1 MKMSTERIK
10 ITNAGYGRPTGVDSA
25 LELTENFSR
34 TLNLNP
40 KTSSRLRLLTE
51 ELLSMLGAITEFFTA
66 EFYIECDDDN
76 ICRFHLEAKSD
87 LDYRKRRDLLSVSTE
102 GKNIASVGIME
113 KIRGVFEAGLAH
125 MEDSFN
131 LQAEFGGSYLDYG
144 MLGSIDAGMS
154 QAVYAWS
161 MQKYKD
167 SVNTQR
173 QNDGNIA
180 ALGAWDELEKS
191 IIANIADEVQVGVTR
206 DGVELIVT
214 KSIV

>member
-10 ITNAGYGRPTGVDSA
+10 ITNTGSGMNSA
-25 LELTENFSR
+25 LNLTENFSH
-34 TLNLNP
+34 TMNLSE

-51 ELLSMLGAITEFFTA
+51 EMLSMVRSITENFTA

-76 ICRFHLEAKSD
+76 VCKLHLEAKSD
-87 LDYRKRRDLLSVSTE
+87 LDYRQRRDLLSVSTE
-102 GKNIASVGIME
+102 GTNIASLGIMD
-113 KIRGVFEAGLAH
+113 KIRWIFEAGLVH
-125 MEDSFN
+125 MEDSFK
-131 LQAEFGGSYLDYG
+131 LQAEFGNGYLDYG
-144 MLGSIDAGMS
+144 MLGSIDSGMS

-167 SVNTQR
+167 SVDSQR
-173 QNDGNIA
+173 QNESNLA
-180 ALGAWDELEKS
+180 ALDAWDELEKS

-206 DGVELIVT
+206 DGAELIVT

>member
-10 ITNAGYGRPTGVDSA
+10 ITNTDSGMNYA
-25 LELTENFSR
+25 LNLTENFSQ
-34 TLNLNP
+34 TLKLNA
-40 KTSSRLRLLTE
+40 KMTSRLRLLTE
-51 ELLSMLGAITEFFTA
+51 EMLSMVRAITEDFSA

-76 ICRFHLEAKSD
+76 VCKFHLEAKSN
-87 LDYRKRRDLLSVSTE
+87 LDYRKRRDLLSVSTK
-102 GKNIASVGIME
+102 GKNIAPIGIME
-113 KIRGVFEAGLAH
+113 KIRGIFEAGLVH

-131 LQAEFGGSYLDYG
+131 LQAEFGGGYLDYSV
-144 MLGSIDAGMS
+144 LGSIDSGMS

-167 SVNTQR
+167 SVNSQR
-173 QNDGNIA
+173 QNDDNTA
-180 ALGAWDELEKS
+180 ALDAWDELEKS
-191 IIANIADEVQVGVTR
+191 IIANIADEVQVGVTK

>member
-1 MKMSTERIK
+1 MKVSTERIK
-10 ITNAGYGRPTGVDSA
+10 ITNTGSGMNYA
-25 LELTENFSR
+25 LNLTENFSR
-34 TLNLNP
+34 TLNLNA

-51 ELLSMLGAITEFFTA
+51 EMLSMVRAITENFTA
-66 EFYIECDDDN
+66 EFYIECNDDN
-76 ICRFHLEAKSD
+76 VCKFHLEAKSD

-102 GKNIASVGIME
+102 GKNIASPGIME
-113 KIRGVFEAGLAH
+113 KIRGIFEAGLAH

-131 LQAEFGGSYLDYG
+131 LQAEFGGGYLSYG
-144 MLGSIDAGMS
+144 MLGAVDGGMN

-167 SVNTQR
+167 SIDEQR
-173 QNDGNIA
+173 QNESNVD
-180 ALGAWDELEKS
+180 ALDAWDELEKS

>member
-10 ITNAGYGRPTGVDSA
+10 ITNTGSETNYA
-25 LELTENFSR
+25 LNLTENFSQ
-34 TLNLNP
+34 TLRLNA
-40 KTSSRLRLLTE
+40 KMTSRLRLLTE
-51 ELLSMLGAITEFFTA
+51 EMLSMVRAIAEDFSA

-76 ICRFHLEAKSD
+76 VCKLHLEAKSD
-87 LDYRKRRDLLSVSTE
+87 LNYRKRRELLSVSTK
-102 GKNIASVGIME
+102 GKNIASLGIME
-113 KIRGVFEAGLAH
+113 KVREIFEAGLTQ

-131 LQAEFGGSYLDYG
+131 LQAEFGNGYLDYG
-144 MLGSIDAGMS
+144 MLGSIDSGMS

-167 SVNTQR
+167 SVDAQR
-173 QNDGNIA
+173 QNEGNLA
-180 ALGAWDELEKS
+180 ALDAWYELEKS

-214 KSIV
+214 KNIV

>member
-10 ITNAGYGRPTGVDSA
+10 ITNTGSGMNSA
-25 LELTENFSR
+25 LNLTENFSH
-34 TLNLNP
+34 TMNLSE

-51 ELLSMLGAITEFFTA
+51 EMLSMVRSITENFTA

-76 ICRFHLEAKSD
+76 VCKLHLEAKSD

-102 GKNIASVGIME
+102 GRNIASLGIMD
-113 KIRGVFEAGLAH
+113 KIRWIFEAGLAH
-125 MEDSFN
+125 MEDSFK
-131 LQAEFGGSYLDYG
+131 LQAEFGSCYLDYG
-144 MLGSIDAGMS
+144 MLGSIDSGMS

-167 SVNTQR
+167 SVDSQR
-173 QNDGNIA
+173 QNESNLA
-180 ALGAWDELEKS
+180 ALDAWDELEKS

-206 DGVELIVT
+206 DGAELIVT

>member
-10 ITNAGYGRPTGVDSA
+10 ITNTGSGMNSA
-25 LELTENFSR
+25 LNLTENFSH
-34 TLNLNP
+34 TMNLSE

-51 ELLSMLGAITEFFTA
+51 EMLSMVRSITENFTA

-76 ICRFHLEAKSD
+76 VCKLHLEAKSD
-87 LDYRKRRDLLSVSTE
+87 LDYRQRRDLLSVSTE
-102 GKNIASVGIME
+102 GTNIASLGIMD
-113 KIRGVFEAGLAH
+113 KIRWIFEAGLAH
-125 MEDSFN
+125 MEDSFK
-131 LQAEFGGSYLDYG
+131 LQAEFGNGYLDYG
-144 MLGSIDAGMS
+144 MLGSIDSGMS

-167 SVNTQR
+167 SVDSQR
-173 QNDGNIA
+173 QNESNLA
-180 ALGAWDELEKS
+180 ALDAWDELEKS

-206 DGVELIVT
+206 DGAELIVT

>member
-10 ITNAGYGRPTGVDSA
+10 ITNTGSGMNSA
-25 LELTENFSR
+25 LNLTENFSH
-34 TLNLNP
+34 TMNLSE

-51 ELLSMLGAITEFFTA
+51 EMLSMVRSITENFTA

-76 ICRFHLEAKSD
+76 VCKLHLEAKSD
-87 LDYRKRRDLLSVSTE
+87 LDYRQRRDLLSVSTE
-102 GKNIASVGIME
+102 GTNIASLGIMD
-113 KIRGVFEAGLAH
+113 KIRWIFEAGLVH
-125 MEDSFN
+125 MEDSFK
-131 LQAEFGGSYLDYG
+131 LQAEFGNGYLDYG
-144 MLGSIDAGMS
+144 MLGSIDSGMS

-167 SVNTQR
+167 SVDSQR
-173 QNDGNIA
+173 QNESNLA
-180 ALGAWDELEKS
+180 ALDAWDELEKS

-206 DGVELIVT
+206 DRVELIVT